1 MPTLADWYHVRFD
14 EKALYRDVAPAGR
27 APWTDAFDWADVIRV
42 CFMAGD
48 GLTSDDLY
56 VFTSKREESYL
67 IPTDADGGSA
77 LIGELMRRGLF
88 PPELMLE
95 AVKTEG
101 KLFCWPPES
110 ARPPQTS

>member
-27 APWTDAFDWADVIRV
+27 APWTDTFDWADVIRV

-56 VFTSKREESYL
+56 IFTSKREESYL
-67 IPTDADGGSA
+67 IPLRGV
-77 LIGELMRRGLF
+77 RR
-88 PPELMLE
+88 P
-95 AVKTEG
+95 
-101 KLFCWPPES
+101 C
-110 ARPPQTS
+110 

>member
-56 VFTSKREESYL
+56 VITSKREESYL

-77 LIGELMRRGLF
+77 LTGELIRRGLL
-88 PPELMLE
+88 PAEMLLE
-95 AVKTEG
+95 AMKTG
-101 KLFCWPPES
+101 GRLFCWPSDSPSQIE
-110 ARPPQTS
+110 